1 MFYSLKADCF
11 FRKYGKVG
19 YVGRPIIHAEEIVS
33 ESGAVFLQCLT
44 YELQNI
50 DAIVDKLVCI
60 YNNTSRDLL
69 KADAISFF
77 NSLVKDGFLYCVDY
91 SEKFKEEKLCYST
104 LEYSLGKKTIQ
115 TNCEKSSAQFLSEH
129 FKDTPFLNAVHI
141 ELTSKCNENCIH
153 CFIPPELKISSI
165 DRDLMISI
173 LNQCRE
179 MEVLDIGFSGG
190 EPMLHPD
197 FCEFLKHAKDL
208 DFNVTVLSNL
218 TLLNKDIEDMLLY
231 KHPSCVKVSL
241 YSMDSVIHDQI
252 TMVEGSQKITKHN
265 IEKLVE
271 NGIPVQINCPVLKQ
285 NKDSFDEV
293 INWGQSI
300 GCTVSTDYLIAARE
314 DGSIDNLQNRL
325 SKEDLDSV
333 ITKILTQNAVVKSD
347 FQDMKIDQLNAYP
360 NPDEL
365 LCGIATSTLCI
376 VSNGDVYPCAGCQ
389 RWSCG
394 NANFTSIRDIWSNSP
409 LLKYLRTIRRKDFK
423 KCTTC
428 KDKDFCSMCMARNS
442 NEDPKGDLFSIPE
455 ITCSAANTYHR
466 LAIEFCT

>member
-11 FRKYGKVG
+11 FRKYGEIG
-19 YVGRPIIHAEEIVS
+19 YIGRPVVHAEEIVS

-44 YELQNI
+44 YDPQNI
-50 DAIVDKLVCI
+50 DEIVDKLVSI
-60 YNNTSRDLL
+60 YNINRNLL
-69 KADAISFF
+69 KTDAISFF
-77 NSLVKDGFLYCVDY
+77 NSLANDGFLYCVDCPENY
-91 SEKFKEEKLCYST
+91 KEEKLYYST

-129 FKDTPFLNAVHI
+129 FKNTPFLNAVHI
-141 ELTSKCNENCIH
+141 ELTSKCNENCVH
-153 CFIPPELKISSI
+153 CFIPPELKHSSI
-165 DRDLMISI
+165 DRNLMKNI
-173 LNQCRE
+173 LKQCRE

-190 EPMLHPD
+190 EPMLHPN
-197 FCEFLKHAKDL
+197 FCEFLKYAKDL

-218 TLLNKDIEDMLLY
+218 TLLNKEIIDMLLY
-231 KHPSCVKVSL
+231 KHPTCVKVSL
-241 YSMDSVIHDQI
+241 YSMNPTIHNQI
-252 TMVEGSQKITKHN
+252 TTVEGSQEITKLN

-271 NGIPVQINCPVLKQ
+271 NGVPVQINCPVLKQ
-285 NKDSFDEV
+285 NKDSFEEV
-293 INWGQSI
+293 INWGQNI

-325 SKEDLDSV
+325 SKEDLNSV
-333 ITKILTQNAVVKSD
+333 ITKILTQNAVVQSD
-347 FQDMKIDQLNAYP
+347 FHAMKIAPLNAYP

-394 NANFTSIRDIWSNSP
+394 NANFTSIRDIWNNSP

-423 KCTTC
+423 KCLVC
-428 KDKDFCSMCMARNS
+428 KDKDFCAMCMARNS
-442 NEDPKGDLFSIPE
+442 NEDPNGDLFSIPE

-466 LAIEFCT
+466 LAIEFYT